1 MKSGDSGP
9 KWVEMPSVSGPIT
22 GNIDAGENYH
32 DLGIQYPDAPVPRG
46 LNDAIVRRAV
56 LEDISGAGELMNWV
70 SDGDIVIVEMTGLLG
85 RDMELQLAVS
95 NIQEFVEGDI
105 CGQVVRLGSSRLL
118 LLPPSF
124 DSARV
129 H

>member
-1 MKSGDSGP
+1 
-9 KWVEMPSVSGPIT
+9 MPSVSGPIT

-46 LNDAIVRRAV
+46 QNDAIVRRAV

>member
-9 KWVEMPSVSGPIT
+9 KWVEMPSVSGPIS

-46 LNDAIVRRAV
+46 QNDAIVRRAV

-95 NIQEFVEGDI
+95 LHI
-105 CGQVVRLGSSRLL
+105 CLKKLL
-118 LLPPSF
+118 
-124 DSARV
+124 
-129 H
+129 